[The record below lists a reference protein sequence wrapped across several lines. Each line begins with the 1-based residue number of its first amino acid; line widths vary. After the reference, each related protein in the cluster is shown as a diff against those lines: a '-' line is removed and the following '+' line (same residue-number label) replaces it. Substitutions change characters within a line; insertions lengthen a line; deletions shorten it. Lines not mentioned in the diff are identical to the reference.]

1 VPRRGTLMFIV
12 IEGLDGAGTT
22 TQTALLAERLR
33 ASGRTVHTTREPTG
47 GLIGQVLR
55 RSLRGEP
62 DAPPPSVLP
71 WLFAADRA
79 DHLVR
84 EIEPALSRGEV
95 VISDRYIPSSL
106 AYQSLTLPLEE
117 VFALNASFRVPDLTL
132 FLEVP
137 VDTCLLRI
145 ASRPSQEIFEE
156 RRQLEKIAKS
166 YLQVCHFLRSR
177 GERVVRIDGTASPS
191 EVLEELVV
199 EAERLG
205 SRLAF
210 EDSWKHENG

>member
-1 VPRRGTLMFIV
+1 MFIV

-33 ASGRTVHTTREPTG
+33 AGGRTVHTTREPTG

-62 DAPPPSVLP
+62 EAPSPSVLP

-84 EIEPALSRGEV
+84 EIEPALARGET

-106 AYQSLTLPLEE
+106 AYQSLTLPLER
-117 VFALNASFRVPDLTL
+117 VFALNADFRVPDLTL

-145 ASRPSQEIFEE
+145 ADRPSQEIFEQK
-156 RRQLEKIAKS
+156 RLLDQISQS
-166 YLQVCHFLRSR
+166 YTKVCHFLRGR
-177 GERVVRIDGTASPS
+177 GERVIRIDGTASPD
-191 EVLEELVV
+191 EVLESLLIQVF
-199 EAERLG
+199 EAPAK
-205 SRLAF
+205 LA
-210 EDSWKHENG
+210 SHHEVA